1 MIPAGDVLGLTE
13 ALVRRESVTPRD
25 EGCQPLIGSRLEPLG
40 FRLHDLSR
48 GAVSNLL
55 AVREADAPLE
65 AGRDRAPLLLFL
77 GHTDVVPPGPLK
89 QWQTPPFE
97 PTHRNGMLHGR
108 GTADMKGSVAAWVAA
123 CEQYLA
129 DATSCPLRLGVLL
142 TSDEEGPAQDG
153 IRAVAPVLPDLV
165 GEVDWCLVGEPSSH
179 QRVADTIRVGRRGSL
194 SGAIRV
200 PGRQGHVAY
209 PEQADNPI
217 HRLTPFLAALGA
229 EVWDRGTELFPPTS
243 LQITGIDADTDA
255 GNVIP
260 GGASAR
266 FNIRFSPALD
276 AETIQQRIEA
286 IRLAEAP
293 AASIEWHL
301 SAEPFESRP
310 GLLRQAVEEE
320 AEACL
325 GARPRANTAG
335 GTSDGRFIA
344 PLGAEIV
351 ELGPVNATIHQ
362 IDERVAAADLETL
375 TRLYEGIIK
384 RLSSVSPP
392 D

>member
-13 ALVRRESVTPRD
+13 ALVRRASVTPRD
-25 EGCQPLIGSRLEPLG
+25 EGCQALIGERLESLG

-55 AVREADAPLE
+55 ALREADAASDAATGPV
-65 AGRDRAPLLLFL
+65 PLLLFL
-77 GHTDVVPPGPLK
+77 GHTDVVPPGPLE

-108 GTADMKGSVAAWVAA
+108 GTADMKGSVAAWVTA
-123 CEQYLA
+123 CERYLT
-129 DATSCPLRLGVLL
+129 ATSSCPLRLGVLL

-153 IRAVAPVLPDLV
+153 IRAVAPALPDLV

-179 QRVADTIRVGRRGSL
+179 QRIADTIRVGRRGSL

-217 HRLTPFLAALGA
+217 HRLAPFLAALGA
-229 EVWDRGTELFPPTS
+229 EVWDAGTELFPPTS

-276 AETIQQRIEA
+276 AEAIQRRIEA

-293 AASIEWHL
+293 AASIDWHL
-301 SAEPFESRP
+301 SAEPFESQP
-310 GLLRQAVEEE
+310 GPLRQAVEEE
-320 AEACL
+320 VADCL
-325 GARPRANTAG
+325 GARPHANTAG

-344 PLGAEIV
+344 PLGAEVV

-375 TRLYEGIIK
+375 TCLYEGIIK

-392 D
+392 E

>member
-1 MIPAGDVLGLTE
+1 MPAGDVLGLTE
-13 ALVRRESVTPRD
+13 ALVRRASVTPRD
-25 EGCQPLIGSRLEPLG
+25 EGCQALIGERLESVG

-55 AVREADAPLE
+55 ALREADAASDAATGPV
-65 AGRDRAPLLLFL
+65 PLLLFL
-77 GHTDVVPPGPLK
+77 GHTDVVPPGPLE

-108 GTADMKGSVAAWVAA
+108 GTADMKGSVAAWVTA
-123 CEQYLA
+123 CERYLT
-129 DATSCPLRLGVLL
+129 ATSSCPLRLGVLL

-153 IRAVAPVLPDLV
+153 IRAVAPALPDLV

-179 QRVADTIRVGRRGSL
+179 QRIADTIRVGRRGSL

-217 HRLTPFLAALGA
+217 HRLAPFLAALGA
-229 EVWDRGTELFPPTS
+229 EVWDAGTELFPPTS

-276 AETIQQRIEA
+276 AEAIQRRIEA

-293 AASIEWHL
+293 AASIDWHL
-301 SAEPFESRP
+301 SAEPFESQP
-310 GLLRQAVEEE
+310 GPLRQAVEEE
-320 AEACL
+320 VADCL
-325 GARPRANTAG
+325 GASPHANTAG

-344 PLGAEIV
+344 PLGAEVV

-392 D
+392 E

>member
-13 ALVRRESVTPRD
+13 ALVRRASVTPRD
-25 EGCQPLIGSRLEPLG
+25 EGCQALIGERLESVG

-55 AVREADAPLE
+55 ALREADAASDAATGPV
-65 AGRDRAPLLLFL
+65 PLLLFL
-77 GHTDVVPPGPLK
+77 GHTDVVPPGPLE

-108 GTADMKGSVAAWVAA
+108 GTADMKGSVAAWVTA
-123 CEQYLA
+123 CERYLT
-129 DATSCPLRLGVLL
+129 ATSSCPLRLGVLL

-153 IRAVAPVLPDLV
+153 IRAVAPALPDLV

-179 QRVADTIRVGRRGSL
+179 QRIADTIRVGRRGSL

-217 HRLTPFLAALGA
+217 HRLAPFLAALGA
-229 EVWDRGTELFPPTS
+229 EVWDAGTELFPPTS

-276 AETIQQRIEA
+276 AEAIQRRIEA

-293 AASIEWHL
+293 AASIDWHL
-301 SAEPFESRP
+301 SAEPFESQP
-310 GLLRQAVEEE
+310 GPLRQAVEEE
-320 AEACL
+320 VADCL
-325 GARPRANTAG
+325 GASPHANTAG

-344 PLGAEIV
+344 PLGAEVV

-392 D
+392 E